1 MKKNIKII
9 CTLGPRSLNKQ
20 FLEFSKNKVSLLRLN
35 MSHLNLRNLEK
46 SIKFIKKYTKIP
58 ICIDTEGAQIRIKTR
73 KEKFFRMHQ
82 KIKIAKTNGF
92 INLYPDFVYEKIKVN
107 DILNIGFQN
116 LKLKV
121 VKKKKIILCKVL
133 SSGRLENN
141 KGVHIENRKI
151 KLNYLTKKDFA
162 AIKIGKK
169 FKIKNYALSFTNST
183 NDIVKFNSLLK
194 NKNKIFKIENLEAI
208 KNLKS
213 IIKKGNYFLID
224 RGDLSKDVRVEN
236 IPIIQRKIFKLKEK
250 FKNKKIFVATNL
262 LESMVESS
270 YPNRGE
276 ANDIFNSLEMG
287 ADGLVLAAETA
298 IGKYPKDV
306 VLFLQKMIKVF
317 KKNKY

>member
-121 VKKKKIILCKVL
+121 VKKKK
-133 SSGRLENN
+133 
-141 KGVHIENRKI
+141 
-151 KLNYLTKKDFA
+151 
-162 AIKIGKK
+162 
-169 FKIKNYALSFTNST
+169 
-183 NDIVKFNSLLK
+183 
-194 NKNKIFKIENLEAI
+194 
-208 KNLKS
+208 
-213 IIKKGNYFLID
+213 NYF
-224 RGDLSKDVRVEN
+224 V
-236 IPIIQRKIFKLKEK
+236 
-250 FKNKKIFVATNL
+250 
-262 LESMVESS
+262 
-270 YPNRGE
+270 
-276 ANDIFNSLEMG
+276 
-287 ADGLVLAAETA
+287 
-298 IGKYPKDV
+298 
-306 VLFLQKMIKVF
+306 
-317 KKNKY
+317 